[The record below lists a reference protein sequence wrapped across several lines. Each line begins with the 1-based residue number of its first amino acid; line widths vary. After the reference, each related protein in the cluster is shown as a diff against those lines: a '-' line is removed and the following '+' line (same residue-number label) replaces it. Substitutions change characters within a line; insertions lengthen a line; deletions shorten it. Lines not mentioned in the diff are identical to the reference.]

1 MKKRN
6 RRNKIYE
13 LIGRAVVFLTVYS
26 SSVMFVVWSFNQMT
40 VYK

>member
-13 LIGRAVVFLTVYS
+13 LIGRAVVFLTIYS
-26 SSVMFVVWSFNQMT
+26 SSVMFVIWSFNQMT
-40 VYK
+40 VYR

>member
-13 LIGRAVVFLTVYS
+13 LVGRAVVFLTVYS
-26 SSVMFVVWSFNQMT
+26 SSVMFVIWSFNQMT
-40 VYK
+40 VYR

>member
-1 MKKRN
+1 MKKRSTKS
-6 RRNKIYE
+6 KIYE

-40 VYK
+40 VYR